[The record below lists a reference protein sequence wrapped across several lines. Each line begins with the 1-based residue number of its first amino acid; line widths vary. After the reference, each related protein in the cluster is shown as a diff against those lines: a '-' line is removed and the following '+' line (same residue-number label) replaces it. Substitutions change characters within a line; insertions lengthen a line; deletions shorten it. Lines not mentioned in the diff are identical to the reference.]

1 MKMQKCAFRSCFSS
15 LSRKLEGHFELGFVV
30 LGSKPRTP
38 DLIWTGL
45 RGFGARTSN
54 PSRGTSNRAETP
66 KPSPRTWNP
75 SPRTSKPSPKTSKPS
90 PRTSKPSREP
100 PSPASES
107 TYFPFLLRNVGR
119 RRRPKAA
126 RSAAQRRRRREAPPR
141 PTARKSLSA
150 EGAIVGPGPLAM
162 NSKTMKHK
170 PTETQMPSCTA
181 RENKGR
187 RQQPAGFKNHLNP
200 ETR

>member
-1 MKMQKCAFRSCFSS
+1 MVA
-15 LSRKLEGHFELGFVV
+15 
-30 LGSKPRTP
+30 
-38 DLIWTGL
+38 
-45 RGFGARTSN
+45 ARPN
-54 PSRGTSNRAETP
+54 A
-66 KPSPRTWNP
+66 RTWNP

-90 PRTSKPSREP
+90 PRTLKPSREP
-100 PSPASES
+100 PSSASES

-162 NSKTMKHK
+162 NSKTSKHK

-187 RQQPAGFKNHLNP
+187 RQQPAGFKNHKKSNP
-200 ETR
+200 GAQTVTFGAPSDPSTTNEQSKVQKNRSQCPKIGPQNLKKRSISAVSLFN

>member
-1 MKMQKCAFRSCFSS
+1 MSPACEFEVHSKRVN
-15 LSRKLEGHFELGFVV
+15 LSVSRRQVAVSFASVV
-30 LGSKPRTP
+30 A
-38 DLIWTGL
+38 
-45 RGFGARTSN
+45 ARPN
-54 PSRGTSNRAETP
+54 A
-66 KPSPRTWNP
+66 RTWNP

-90 PRTSKPSREP
+90 PRTLKPSREP
-100 PSPASES
+100 PSSASES

-187 RQQPAGFKNHLNP
+187 RQQPAGLKNHRKSRKVITKLP
-200 ETR
+200 FRVVLGTV